1 MFCVMWE
8 TLNKKLCWKLLEGD
22 LTMLT
27 KIIARVQA
35 YIQSEDGATAIEY
48 GLIAGGIS
56 LAIMAAVFLAGGSLS
71 AMFGSISTALS
82 SAASSVA
89 ASTS

>member
-1 MFCVMWE
+1 M
-8 TLNKKLCWKLLEGD
+8 LN
-22 LTMLT
+22 

-56 LAIMAAVFLAGGSLS
+56 LAIMAAVFLAGDSLS

-82 SAASSVA
+82 SAASQVDAVVS
-89 ASTS
+89 

>member
-1 MFCVMWE
+1 
-8 TLNKKLCWKLLEGD
+8 
-22 LTMLT
+22 MLT
-27 KIIARVQA
+27 KMIARVQA
-35 YIQSEDGATAIEY
+35 YIQSEEGATAIEY

-56 LAIMAAVFLAGGSLS
+56 LAIMAAVFLAGDSLS

-82 SAASSVA
+82 SAASQVS

>member
-1 MFCVMWE
+1 
-8 TLNKKLCWKLLEGD
+8 
-22 LTMLT
+22 MLT

-35 YIQSEDGATAIEY
+35 YIQSEEGATAIEY

-56 LAIMAAVFLAGGSLS
+56 LAIMAAVFLAGDSLS

-82 SAASSVA
+82 SAASQVA
-89 ASTS
+89 DATS

>member
-1 MFCVMWE
+1 
-8 TLNKKLCWKLLEGD
+8 
-22 LTMLT
+22 MLT